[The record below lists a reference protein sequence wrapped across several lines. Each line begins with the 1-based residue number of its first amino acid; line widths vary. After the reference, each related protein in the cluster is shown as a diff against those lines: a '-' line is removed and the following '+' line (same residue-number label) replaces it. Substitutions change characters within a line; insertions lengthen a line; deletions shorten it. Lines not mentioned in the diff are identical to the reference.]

1 VKRVVVIGLGIFGSQ
16 LARQLYEKGIEVV
29 AIDKNKDVVQRIKD
43 HSTKALLAD
52 ATDKDVLEA
61 IGIDP
66 GDTVVISF
74 GEDLSAS
81 TLLTLYLKEMKVKE
95 IIVKVP
101 NEDYKRI
108 LLKVGASE
116 AIIPEREMANKVAR
130 SIISPNVLE
139 YLPISE
145 DYTICE
151 LAPPPGFIGKSLADL
166 DLRKKHQLQVIAI
179 RDVLSESL
187 QLVPRATSVIKDSD
201 ALVVI
206 GREEDIRKV
215 HYA

>member
-1 VKRVVVIGLGIFGSQ
+1 MKRVVVIGLGIFGSQ

-29 AIDKNKDVVQRIKD
+29 AIDKHKDVVQRIKD

-201 ALVVI
+201 VLVII
-206 GREEDIRKV
+206 GREEDIQKIK
-215 HYA
+215 

>member
-1 VKRVVVIGLGIFGSQ
+1 MKRVVVIGLGIFGSQ
-16 LARQLYEKGIEVV
+16 LARQLYENGLEVV
-29 AIDKNKDVVQRIKD
+29 AIDKNRDVVQKIKD
-43 HSTKALLAD
+43 HSTKAVLAD
-52 ATDKDVLEA
+52 ATDKEVLES
-61 IGIDP
+61 IGIDAK
-66 GDTVVISF
+66 DTVVISF

-145 DYTICE
+145 DYTIVE
-151 LAPPPGFIGKSLADL
+151 LAPPTDFIGKSLADL
-166 DLRKKHQLQVIAI
+166 DLRKKYALQVIAI
-179 RDVLSESL
+179 RDVLTNKM
-187 QLVPRATSVIKDSD
+187 QLVPRASAIIKDSD
-201 ALVVI
+201 VLVII
-206 GREEDIRKV
+206 GREDDIRKIK
-215 HYA
+215 

>member
-1 VKRVVVIGLGIFGSQ
+1 MKRVVVIGLGIFGSQ

-81 TLLTLYLKEMKVKE
+81 TLLTLYLKEMKIKE

>member
-1 VKRVVVIGLGIFGSQ
+1 MKRVVVIGLGIFGTQ
-16 LARQLYEKGIEVV
+16 LARQLYESGLEVV
-29 AIDKNKDVVQRIKD
+29 AIDKNRDVVQRIKD
-43 HSTKALLAD
+43 HSTKAVLAD
-52 ATDKDVLEA
+52 ATDKEVLES
-61 IGIDP
+61 IGIDAK
-66 GDTVVISF
+66 DTVVISF

-145 DYTICE
+145 DYTIVE
-151 LAPPPGFIGKSLADL
+151 LAPPTDFIGKSLADL
-166 DLRKKHQLQVIAI
+166 DLRKKYALQVIAI
-179 RDVLSESL
+179 RDVLTNKM
-187 QLVPRATSVIKDSD
+187 QLVPRASAIIKDSD
-201 ALVVI
+201 VLVII
-206 GREEDIRKV
+206 GREDDIRKIK
-215 HYA
+215 

>member
-1 VKRVVVIGLGIFGSQ
+1 MKRVVVIGLGIFGSQ
-16 LARQLYEKGIEVV
+16 LARQLYDKGIEVV
-29 AIDKNKDVVQRIKD
+29 AIDKNKDIVQRIKD
-43 HSTKALLAD
+43 HSTKAIMAD
-52 ATDKDVLEA
+52 ATDKEVLES
-61 IGIDP
+61 IGIAAD
-66 GDTVVISF
+66 DTVVISF

-81 TLLTLYLKEMKVKE
+81 TLLTLYLKEMQVRE

-101 NEDYKRI
+101 NDDYKRI

-151 LAPPPGFIGKSLADL
+151 LAPPTAFIGKSLAEL
-166 DLRKKHQLQVIAI
+166 DLRKRYQLQVIAI

-187 QLVPRATSVIKDSD
+187 QLVPRASSVIKDSD
-201 ALVVI
+201 VLVIV
-206 GREEDIRKV
+206 GREEDIQKV
-215 HYA
+215 K

>member
-1 VKRVVVIGLGIFGSQ
+1 MKRVVVIGLGIFGSQ

-29 AIDKNKDVVQRIKD
+29 AIDKNKDVVQKIKD
-43 HSTKALLAD
+43 HSTKAVLAD
-52 ATDKDVLEA
+52 ATDKEVLET
-61 IGIDP
+61 IGIDA

-81 TLLTLYLKEMKVKE
+81 TLLTLYLREMHVKE

-116 AIIPEREMANKVAR
+116 AIIPEREIANKLAR

-145 DYTICE
+145 DYTIVE
-151 LAPPPGFIGKSLADL
+151 LAPPSSFIGRTLAEL
-166 DLRKKHQLQVIAI
+166 DLRKRYQLQVIAI
-179 RDVLSESL
+179 RDVLVEKL
-187 QLVPRATSVIKDSD
+187 QMVPRAGSIIKDSD
-201 ALVVI
+201 VLVII
-206 GREEDIRKV
+206 GREEDIAKLK
-215 HYA
+215 

>member
-1 VKRVVVIGLGIFGSQ
+1 MKRVVVIGLGIFGSQ
-16 LARQLYEKGIEVV
+16 LARQLYDKGIEVV
-29 AIDKNKDVVQRIKD
+29 AIDKSKDIVQRIKD
-43 HSTKALLAD
+43 HSTKAVLAD
-52 ATDKDVLEA
+52 ATDKEVLES
-61 IGIDP
+61 IGIAAD
-66 GDTVVISF
+66 DTVVISF

-81 TLLTLYLKEMKVKE
+81 TLLTLYLREMQVRE

-151 LAPPPGFIGKSLADL
+151 LAPPTAFIGKSLAEL
-166 DLRKKHQLQVIAI
+166 DLRKRYQLQVIAI

-187 QLVPRATSVIKDSD
+187 QLVPRASSVIKDSD
-201 ALVVI
+201 VLVIV
-206 GREEDIRKV
+206 GREEDIQKIK
-215 HYA
+215 

>member
-1 VKRVVVIGLGIFGSQ
+1 MKRVVVIGLGIFGTQ
-16 LARQLYEKGIEVV
+16 LARQLYEGGLEVV
-29 AIDKNKDVVQRIKD
+29 AIDKNRDVVQRIKD
-43 HSTKALLAD
+43 HSTKAVLAD
-52 ATDKDVLEA
+52 ATDKEVLES
-61 IGIDP
+61 IGIDAK
-66 GDTVVISF
+66 DTVVISF

-145 DYTICE
+145 DYTIVE
-151 LAPPPGFIGKSLADL
+151 LAPPTDFIGKSLADL
-166 DLRKKHQLQVIAI
+166 DLRKKYALQVIAI
-179 RDVLSESL
+179 RDVLTNKM
-187 QLVPRATSVIKDSD
+187 QLVPRASAIIKDSD
-201 ALVVI
+201 VLVII
-206 GREEDIRKV
+206 GREDDIHKIK
-215 HYA
+215 

>member
-1 VKRVVVIGLGIFGSQ
+1 MKRVVVIGLGIFGCQ
-16 LARQLYEKGIEVV
+16 LARQLYEGGLEVV
-29 AIDKNKDVVQRIKD
+29 AIDKNRDVVQRIKD
-43 HSTKALLAD
+43 HSTKAVLAD
-52 ATDKDVLEA
+52 ATDKEVLES
-61 IGIDP
+61 IGIDAK
-66 GDTVVISF
+66 DTVVISF

-145 DYTICE
+145 DYTIVE
-151 LAPPPGFIGKSLADL
+151 LAPPTAFIGKSLVEL
-166 DLRKKHQLQVIAI
+166 DLRKKYNLQVIAI
-179 RDVLSESL
+179 RDVLVDKL
-187 QLVPRATSVIKDSD
+187 QLVPRASAVIKDSD
-201 ALVVI
+201 VLVII
-206 GREEDIRKV
+206 GREEDISKIK
-215 HYA
+215 

>member
-1 VKRVVVIGLGIFGSQ
+1 MRRVVVIGLGIFGSQ
-16 LARQLYEKGIEVV
+16 LARQLYESGLEVV
-29 AIDKNKDVVQRIKD
+29 AIDKNRDVVQRIKD
-43 HSTKALLAD
+43 HSTKAVLAD
-52 ATDKDVLEA
+52 ATDKEVLES
-61 IGIDP
+61 IGIDAK
-66 GDTVVISF
+66 DTVVISF

-145 DYTICE
+145 DYTIVE
-151 LAPPPGFIGKSLADL
+151 LAPPTNFIGKSLADL
-166 DLRKKHQLQVIAI
+166 DLRKKYNLQVIAI
-179 RDVLSESL
+179 RDVLTNKM
-187 QLVPRATSVIKDSD
+187 QLVPRASAIIKDSD
-201 ALVVI
+201 VLVII
-206 GREEDIRKV
+206 GREDDIRRIK
-215 HYA
+215 

>member
-1 VKRVVVIGLGIFGSQ
+1 MKRVVVIGLGIFGSQ
-16 LARQLYEKGIEVV
+16 LARQLYESGLEVV
-29 AIDKNKDVVQRIKD
+29 AIDKNRDVVQRIKD
-43 HSTKALLAD
+43 HSTKAVLAD
-52 ATDKDVLEA
+52 ATDKEVLES
-61 IGIDP
+61 IGIDAK
-66 GDTVVISF
+66 DTVVISF

-145 DYTICE
+145 DYTIVE
-151 LAPPPGFIGKSLADL
+151 LAPPTAFIGKSLVEL
-166 DLRKKHQLQVIAI
+166 DLRKKYNLQVIAI
-179 RDVLSESL
+179 RDVLADKL
-187 QLVPRATSVIKDSD
+187 QLVPRASAVIKDSD
-201 ALVVI
+201 VLVII
-206 GREEDIRKV
+206 GREEDIRKIK
-215 HYA
+215 

>member
-1 VKRVVVIGLGIFGSQ
+1 MKRVVVIGLGIFGSQ
-16 LARQLYEKGIEVV
+16 LARQLYESGLEVV
-29 AIDKNKDVVQRIKD
+29 AIDKNRDVVQRIKD
-43 HSTKALLAD
+43 HSTKAVLAD
-52 ATDKDVLEA
+52 ATDKEVLES
-61 IGIDP
+61 IGIDAK
-66 GDTVVISF
+66 DTVVISF

-145 DYTICE
+145 DYTIVE
-151 LAPPPGFIGKSLADL
+151 LAPPTDFIGKSLADL
-166 DLRKKHQLQVIAI
+166 DLRKKYALQVIAI
-179 RDVLSESL
+179 RDVLTNKM
-187 QLVPRATSVIKDSD
+187 QLVPRASAIIKDSD
-201 ALVVI
+201 VLVII
-206 GREEDIRKV
+206 GREDDIRKIK
-215 HYA
+215 

>member
-1 VKRVVVIGLGIFGSQ
+1 MKRVVVIGLGIFGTQ
-16 LARQLYEKGIEVV
+16 LARQLYEGGLEVV
-29 AIDKNKDVVQRIKD
+29 AIDKNRDVVQRIKD
-43 HSTKALLAD
+43 HSTKAVLAD
-52 ATDKDVLEA
+52 ATDKEVLES
-61 IGIDP
+61 IGIDAK
-66 GDTVVISF
+66 DTVVISF

-145 DYTICE
+145 EYTIVE
-151 LAPPPGFIGKSLADL
+151 LAPPTAFIGKSLADL
-166 DLRKKHQLQVIAI
+166 DLRKKYNLQVIAI
-179 RDVLSESL
+179 RDVLTNKM
-187 QLVPRATSVIKDSD
+187 QLVPRASSVLKDSD
-201 ALVVI
+201 VLVII

-215 HYA
+215 K

>member
-1 VKRVVVIGLGIFGSQ
+1 MRRVVVIGLGIFGTQ
-16 LARQLYEKGIEVV
+16 LARQLYESGLEVV
-29 AIDKNKDVVQRIKD
+29 AVDKSRDVVQRIKD
-43 HSTKALLAD
+43 HSTKAVLAD
-52 ATDKDVLEA
+52 ATDKEVLES
-61 IGIDP
+61 IGIDAK
-66 GDTVVISF
+66 DTVVISF

-81 TLLTLYLKEMKVKE
+81 TLLTLYLREMKVKE

-145 DYTICE
+145 DYTIVE
-151 LAPPPGFIGKSLADL
+151 LAPPTAFIGKSLADL
-166 DLRKKHQLQVIAI
+166 DLRKKYTLQVIAI
-179 RDVLSESL
+179 RDVLTNKM
-187 QLVPRATSVIKDSD
+187 QLVPRASAIIKDSD
-201 ALVVI
+201 VLVII
-206 GREEDIRKV
+206 GKEDDIRKIK
-215 HYA
+215 

>member
-1 VKRVVVIGLGIFGSQ
+1 MKRVVVIGLGIFGSQ
-16 LARQLYEKGIEVV
+16 LARQLYESGLEVV
-29 AIDKNKDVVQRIKD
+29 AIDKSRDVVQRIKD
-43 HSTKALLAD
+43 HSTKAVLAD
-52 ATDKDVLEA
+52 ATDKDVLES
-61 IGIDP
+61 IGIDAK
-66 GDTVVISF
+66 DTVVISF

-130 SIISPNVLE
+130 SIISPNILE

-151 LAPPPGFIGKSLADL
+151 LAPPSAFIGMSLIEL
-166 DLRKKHQLQVIAI
+166 DLRKKYDLQVIAI
-179 RDVLSESL
+179 RDVLSDKL
-187 QLVPRATSVIKDSD
+187 QLVPRASAVIKDSD
-201 ALVVI
+201 VLVVI
-206 GREEDIRKV
+206 GREEDIRRIK
-215 HYA
+215 

>member
-1 VKRVVVIGLGIFGSQ
+1 MKRVVVIGLGIFGSQ
-16 LARQLYEKGIEVV
+16 LARQLYENGLEVV
-29 AIDKNKDVVQRIKD
+29 AIDKNRDVVQRIKD
-43 HSTKALLAD
+43 HSTKAVLAD
-52 ATDKDVLEA
+52 ATDKEVLES
-61 IGIDP
+61 IGIDAK
-66 GDTVVISF
+66 DTVVISF

-145 DYTICE
+145 DYTIVE
-151 LAPPPGFIGKSLADL
+151 LAPPTTFIGKSLADL
-166 DLRKKHQLQVIAI
+166 DLRKKYNLQVIAI
-179 RDVLSESL
+179 RDVLDNKM
-187 QLVPRATSVIKDSD
+187 QLVPRASAIIKDSD
-201 ALVVI
+201 VMVI
-206 GREEDIRKV
+206 IGKEEDIRKV
-215 HYA
+215 K

>member
-1 VKRVVVIGLGIFGSQ
+1 MKRVVVIGLGIFGAQ
-16 LARQLYEKGIEVV
+16 LARQLYGKGIEVV
-29 AIDKNKDVVQRIKD
+29 AIDKNKDVVQKIKD
-43 HSTKALLAD
+43 HSTKAVLAD
-52 ATDKDVLEA
+52 ATDKEVLES
-61 IGIDP
+61 IGIAAE
-66 GDTVVISF
+66 DTVVISF

-81 TLLTLYLKEMKVKE
+81 TLLTLYLKEMKVRE

-145 DYTICE
+145 DFTICE
-151 LAPPPGFIGKSLADL
+151 LAPPTTFIGKTLAEL
-166 DLRKKHQLQVIAI
+166 DLRKRYHLQVIAI

-187 QLVPRATSVIKDSD
+187 QLVPRANSIIKDSD
-201 ALVVI
+201 VLVII
-206 GREEDIRKV
+206 GREEDIQRVK
-215 HYA
+215 

>member
-1 VKRVVVIGLGIFGSQ
+1 MKRVVVIGLGIFGSQ
-16 LARQLYEKGIEVV
+16 LARQLYESGLEVV
-29 AIDKNKDVVQRIKD
+29 AIDKNRDVVQRIKE
-43 HSTKALLAD
+43 HSTKAVLAD
-52 ATDKDVLEA
+52 ATDKEVLES
-61 IGIDP
+61 IGIDAK
-66 GDTVVISF
+66 DTVVISF

-145 DYTICE
+145 DYTIVE
-151 LAPPPGFIGKSLADL
+151 LAPPTAFIGKSLADL
-166 DLRKKHQLQVIAI
+166 DLRKKYALQVIAI
-179 RDVLSESL
+179 RDVLTNKM
-187 QLVPRATSVIKDSD
+187 QLVPRASAIIKDSD
-201 ALVVI
+201 VLVII
-206 GREEDIRKV
+206 GREDDIRKIK
-215 HYA
+215 

>member
-1 VKRVVVIGLGIFGSQ
+1 MKRVVVIGLGIFGSQ
-16 LARQLYEKGIEVV
+16 LARQLYDKGIEVV

-43 HSTKALLAD
+43 HSTKAVLAD
-52 ATDKDVLEA
+52 ATDKEVLES
-61 IGIDP
+61 IGIDAA
-66 GDTVVISF
+66 DTVVISF

-95 IIVKVP
+95 VIVKVP

-116 AIIPEREMANKVAR
+116 AIIPEREIANKLAR

-145 DYTICE
+145 DFTIVE
-151 LAPPPGFIGKSLADL
+151 LAPPSSFIGKSLAEL
-166 DLRKKHQLQVIAI
+166 DLRKRYQLQVIAI
-179 RDVLSESL
+179 RDVLLEKL
-187 QLVPRATSVIKDSD
+187 QMVPRASSIIKDSD
-201 ALVVI
+201 VLVII
-206 GREEDIRKV
+206 GREEDIQKIK
-215 HYA
+215 

>member
-1 VKRVVVIGLGIFGSQ
+1 MKRVVVVGLGIFGSQ
-16 LARQLYEKGIEVV
+16 LARQLFEKGLEVI
-29 AIDKNKDVVQRIKD
+29 AIDKNRDVVQKIRD
-43 HSTKALLAD
+43 HSTKAVVAD
-52 ATDKDVLEA
+52 ATDKDVLDS
-61 IGIDP
+61 IGIDAD
-66 GDTVVISF
+66 DTVVISF

-81 TLLTLYLKEMKVKE
+81 TLLTLYLKEMKIRE

-151 LAPPPGFIGKSLADL
+151 LAPPTAFIGKSLAEL
-166 DLRKKHQLQVIAI
+166 DLRKKYQLQVIAI
-179 RDVLSESL
+179 RDVLSENM
-187 QLVPRATSVIKDSD
+187 QLVPRASAIIKDSD
-201 ALVVI
+201 VLVII
-206 GREEDIRKV
+206 GREEDIQKIK
-215 HYA
+215 

>member
-1 VKRVVVIGLGIFGSQ
+1 MKRVVVIGLGIFGSQ
-16 LARQLYEKGIEVV
+16 LARHLYESGLDVI

-43 HSTKALLAD
+43 FSTKAVLAD
-52 ATDKDVLEA
+52 ASDKEILESIGVAADDV
-61 IGIDP
+61 
-66 GDTVVISF
+66 VVISF

-81 TLLTLYLKEMKVKE
+81 TLLTLHLKELKVKT

-145 DYTICE
+145 EYTIVE
-151 LAPPPGFIGKSLADL
+151 LAPPTTFIGKSLADL
-166 DLRKKHQLQVIAI
+166 DLRKKYNLQVIAI
-179 RDVLSESL
+179 RDVLVNKM
-187 QLVPRATSVIKDSD
+187 QLVPRANSILKDSD
-201 ALVVI
+201 VLVII
-206 GREEDIRKV
+206 GKEEDIRKIK
-215 HYA
+215 

>member
-1 VKRVVVIGLGIFGSQ
+1 MKRVVVIGLGIFGSQ

-29 AIDKNKDVVQRIKD
+29 AIDKNRDVVQKIKD
-43 HSTKALLAD
+43 HSTKAVLAD
-52 ATDKDVLEA
+52 ATDKEVLEA
-61 IGIDP
+61 IGIAAE
-66 GDTVVISF
+66 DTVVISF

-81 TLLTLYLKEMKVKE
+81 TLLTLYLKEMKVRE

-130 SIISPNVLE
+130 SIISPNILE

-151 LAPPPGFIGKSLADL
+151 LAPPTAFIGKTLAEL
-166 DLRKKHQLQVIAI
+166 DLRKRYQLQVIAI

-187 QLVPRATSVIKDSD
+187 QLVPRASSIIKDSD
-201 ALVVI
+201 VLVII
-206 GREEDIRKV
+206 GREEDIQKV
-215 HYA
+215 K

>member
-1 VKRVVVIGLGIFGSQ
+1 MKRVVVVGLGIFGSQ
-16 LARQLYEKGIEVV
+16 LARQLFEKGLEVI
-29 AIDKNKDVVQRIKD
+29 AIDKNRDVVQKIRD
-43 HSTKALLAD
+43 HSTKAVVAD
-52 ATDKDVLEA
+52 AADKDVLDS
-61 IGIDP
+61 IGIDAD
-66 GDTVVISF
+66 DTVVISF

-81 TLLTLYLKEMKVKE
+81 TLLTLYLKEMKIRE

-145 DYTICE
+145 DFTICE
-151 LAPPPGFIGKSLADL
+151 LAPPTAFIGKSLAEL
-166 DLRKKHQLQVIAI
+166 DLRKKYQLQVIAI
-179 RDVLSESL
+179 RDVLSESM
-187 QLVPRATSVIKDSD
+187 QLVPRASSVIKDSD
-201 ALVVI
+201 VLVII
-206 GREEDIRKV
+206 GREEDIQKV
-215 HYA
+215 K

>member
-1 VKRVVVIGLGIFGSQ
+1 MKRVVVIGLGIFGSQ
-16 LARQLYEKGIEVV
+16 LARQLYDNGIEVV
-29 AIDKNKDVVQRIKD
+29 AIDKNRDVVQRIKD
-43 HSTKALLAD
+43 HSTKAVLAD
-52 ATDKDVLEA
+52 ATDKEVLES
-61 IGIDP
+61 IGIDA

-81 TLLTLYLKEMKVKE
+81 TLLTLHLKELKVRT

-116 AIIPEREMANKVAR
+116 AIIPEREIDNKLAR

-145 DYTICE
+145 DFTIVE
-151 LAPPPGFIGKSLADL
+151 LAPPSSFIGKSLAEL
-166 DLRKKHQLQVIAI
+166 DLRKRYQLQVIAI
-179 RDVLSESL
+179 RDVLLEKL
-187 QLVPRATSVIKDSD
+187 QMVPRASSIIKDSD
-201 ALVVI
+201 VLVII
-206 GREEDIRKV
+206 GKEEDIRKIK
-215 HYA
+215 